1 MAGLKENIK
10 QTIEKIT
17 KTNEYFYQQK
27 NQEAIA
33 VLEDTLSSIEK
44 TVALIYADENEKK
57 DLDLDGFMQAL
68 QEALGAMEDADYI
81 LMADI
86 MQYDIIDKLEQV
98 KKSL

>member
-1 MAGLKENIK
+1 MAGLKENIE

-17 KTNEYFYQQK
+17 KTNECFYQQK

-44 TVALIYADENEKK
+44 TVGLIYADENGKK
-57 DLDLDGFMQAL
+57 ELDLDGFMQAL
-68 QEALGAMEDADYI
+68 QEALGAMEDTDYV

-98 KKSL
+98 KNSL